1 MKDFSAEI
9 RATLDIAHFLNQAV
23 LLMDLTETNLECVV
37 ELMLHKML
45 DSEEPQCTVSEAKS
59 LLFTSDS
66 GEPQSVDIDIYIQR
80 IDLRVYIAYYRL
92 GQLYCQR
99 DSKNRTNV
107 VTFVHKLRFKS

>member
-23 LLMDLTETNLECVV
+23 LLLDVTETNLERVV

-45 DSEEPQCTVSEAKS
+45 DTEEQQCTVSEAKS

-66 GEPQSVDIDIYIQR
+66 G
-80 IDLRVYIAYYRL
+80 
-92 GQLYCQR
+92 QLQLI
-99 DSKNRTNV
+99 S
-107 VTFVHKLRFKS
+107 

>member
-23 LLMDLTETNLECVV
+23 LLLDLTETNLECVV

-45 DSEEPQCTVSEAKS
+45 DAEEPQCTVDEAKS

-66 GEPQSVDIDIYIQR
+66 GELQSAR
-80 IDLRVYIAYYRL
+80 ISFRMSFCNTENLVWNYSLYRYAR
-92 GQLYCQR
+92 G
-99 DSKNRTNV
+99 
-107 VTFVHKLRFKS
+107 

>member
-1 MKDFSAEI
+1 MQFIIKQFLSRVTKEFLFSQTQKVQMKDFSAEI

-66 GEPQSVDIDIYIQR
+66 GEPQSVDI
-80 IDLRVYIAYYRL
+80 
-92 GQLYCQR
+92 G
-99 DSKNRTNV
+99 K
-107 VTFVHKLRFKS
+107 